1 MVMNEAT
8 KQSQKKYYENNRQ
21 QILNQKKEYYQKNK
35 ETIKNKS
42 IKYKREHHNETL
54 YCKCGGYYQDINK
67 RYRLLTKMH
76 RNFEYCIGCC

>member
-42 IKYKREHHNETL
+42 IKYKRELVNVVVII
-54 YCKCGGYYQDINK
+54 KI
-67 RYRLLTKMH
+67 LTKDII
-76 RNFEYCIGCC
+76 F